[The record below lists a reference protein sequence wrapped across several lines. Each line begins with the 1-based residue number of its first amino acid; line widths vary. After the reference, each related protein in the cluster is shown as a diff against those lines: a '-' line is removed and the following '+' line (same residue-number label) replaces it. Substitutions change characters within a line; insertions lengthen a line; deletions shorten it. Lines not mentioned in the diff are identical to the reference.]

1 MNTGLFISLPGSYPV
16 AELHCAQKDSLT
28 HDSRIFYCDESFK
41 YSHLNPFGRS
51 AISKYGIK
59 RAVDVAKL
67 LEISPTVIQYSDLQS
82 NIDTFIDVDSAERIE
97 NGVMSS
103 IASITRVSSRFELE
117 SPWDDVY
124 LNMLNYSKELFLY
137 FKSEFE
143 NGLDQ
148 IYLFNGRFAEDCAVR
163 TAAIATGKSYIVYD
177 FKKAGTYYIFNN
189 ISLHSV
195 QENHRRALK
204 YYCDNPARASEVAR
218 EFVQSKIDGIATYER
233 SYTELQQKNKITVAI
248 DNMKK
253 IISIFPSSDDEYR
266 FLSGGEWGAPIV
278 DSQIEEIWNLVQN
291 VDEKKY
297 QVIVRMHPNMYGLS
311 KKIIHQYLLIERV
324 FEHCSVLLPED
335 SSSTYTLIDKS
346 YCVICFCSTVSVEAN
361 YLRKYVINI
370 GGTPYYNL
378 PISNYVDS
386 GVNAASLINNNK
398 LKNKSRRASIIWMNY
413 LWKYSDKNQYI
424 NSSEI
429 KMADRGKEFRI
440 KVVKPY
446 WSRLFQAPFRA
457 EIQLRL
463 PGKKN
468 IQYFVRLYKSILDIL
483 FNKFSIKN

>member
-1 MNTGLFISLPGSYPV
+1 M
-16 AELHCAQKDSLT
+16 
-28 HDSRIFYCDESFK
+28 
-41 YSHLNPFGRS
+41 
-51 AISKYGIK
+51 
-59 RAVDVAKL
+59 
-67 LEISPTVIQYSDLQS
+67 
-82 NIDTFIDVDSAERIE
+82 
-97 NGVMSS
+97 
-103 IASITRVSSRFELE
+103 
-117 SPWDDVY
+117 
-124 LNMLNYSKELFLY
+124 
-137 FKSEFE
+137 
-143 NGLDQ
+143 
-148 IYLFNGRFAEDCAVR
+148 R